1 MAILA
6 IAFLVICVIAA
17 AKESKIT
24 GLYKT
29 FGVYGRFTAYL
40 SLFAPMGLGM
50 FIASFFMDDMGAE
63 RWMFL
68 AMGLFGCLLCAFV
81 YIKCPE
87 FLKKKVIFALLFS
100 GFGLCIKLCIF
111 FIGSVW
117 RLTGPT
123 VVVGEGGEELY
134 VVGNEVYNGRG
145 DKIGVANADKTAYV
159 KYEN

>member
-40 SLFAPMGLGM
+40 SLFAPMGIGM
-50 FIASFFMDDMGAE
+50 FIASFFMDDIGAE

-68 AMGLFGCLLCAFV
+68 AMGLFGCLICAFV

-87 FLKKKVIFALLFS
+87 FLKKKVIFALFAS
-100 GFGLCIKLCIF
+100 GFGLCIKLCVF
-111 FIGSVW
+111 FIASVW
-117 RLTGPT
+117 RLTGPA
-123 VVVGEGGEELY
+123 VVVSETGEELY
-134 VVGNEVYNGRG
+134 VYRGEVYNGRG
-145 DKIGVANADKTAYV
+145 EHMGTANADRTAYIS
-159 KYEN
+159 KN